1 MRETLT
7 GQNSESDR
15 SQNTTSSTPS
25 AGRRRDD
32 RIVAASPAIQRALDL
47 ATRAARSTSPVL
59 IYGQPGTGRSTL
71 ARAIH
76 NWGPVAAGPFEV
88 MNCAA
93 VPGPLQGREL
103 FGCAEKTYPAL
114 PQAFA
119 GALER
124 ARGGTLLLEA
134 IETLEP
140 APRAALSAALVSE
153 TFRREGSDR
162 EIEFSARL
170 IVTAVDR
177 SFETL
182 LGNAALAIE
191 LVPLAERREDVLP
204 LATHF
209 LASFAEEAGLA
220 AVGFTPEARSALLQ
234 ERFPGNV
241 TELRERIRQA
251 VALSG
256 SGAISAE
263 ALAVAATPDQ
273 VPSFR
278 EAKRAFET
286 RYVEALLRRCGGN
299 ISQAARLA
307 KKDRKDFYDVIRRTG
322 VRPSEF
328 RR

>member
-7 GQNSESDR
+7 GQNTEGDR
-15 SQNTTSSTPS
+15 SPTNPSATPS

-32 RIVAASPAIQRALDL
+32 RIVAASPAMQRALDL
-47 ATRAARSTSPVL
+47 AARAARSGSPLL
-59 IYGQPGTGRSTL
+59 IFGPSGSGRSTL

-76 NWGPVAAGPFEV
+76 NWGVSAAGSFEV

-103 FGCAEKTYPAL
+103 FGCADHTYPAL
-114 PQAFA
+114 PQAFV

-124 ARGGTLLLEA
+124 ANRGTLLLEA
-134 IETLEP
+134 IESLEP
-140 APRAALSAALVSE
+140 APRATLSAALASGSY
-153 TFRREGSDR
+153 RREGSDR
-162 EIEFSARL
+162 EFEFGARL
-170 IVTAVDR
+170 IVTASDR

-182 LGNAALAIE
+182 LGSSALAIE
-191 LVPLAERREDVLP
+191 LVPVAERREDVLP

-209 LASFAEEAGLA
+209 LATFAEEAGVA
-220 AVGFTPEARSALLQ
+220 AVGFTPEARAALLQ

-251 VALSG
+251 VALTG

-286 RYVEALLRRCGGN
+286 RYVEALLRRCAGN